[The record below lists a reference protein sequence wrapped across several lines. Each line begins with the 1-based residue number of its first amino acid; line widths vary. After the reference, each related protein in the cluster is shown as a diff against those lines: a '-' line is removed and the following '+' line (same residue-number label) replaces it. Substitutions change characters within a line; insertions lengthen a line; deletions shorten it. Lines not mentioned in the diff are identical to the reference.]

1 MASDRDPYTT
11 GSEPAVAM
19 NRHGYIV
26 EVHKRELGDVLYCIG
41 GKIDGT
47 SIQWSE
53 EAHRY
58 EGDGRHPAVAMND
71 DYEVVS
77 VFADGDVYY
86 KRGRFNT
93 SDLTV
98 EYRGQESFGTGE
110 HPKVAMDDNGNVVA
124 VWERFDE
131 GRYKL
136 RCRVGKLSTDLTL
149 INWGDWLE

>member
-1 MASDRDPYTT
+1 HQRERRGRRSSQGEFSWDLYARTGTVNQAQIAWNDMASDRDPYTT

-71 DYEVVS
+71 DYEV
-77 VFADGDVYY
+77 
-86 KRGRFNT
+86 
-93 SDLTV
+93 
-98 EYRGQESFGTGE
+98 
-110 HPKVAMDDNGNVVA
+110 
-124 VWERFDE
+124 
-131 GRYKL
+131 
-136 RCRVGKLSTDLTL
+136 
-149 INWGDWLE
+149 